1 MICPNCR
8 SENIEGADECS
19 NCGAP
24 LYGLDLPETGRKY
37 RTMPILEEPLSK
49 LVQREIVRVRT
60 DDPVAL
66 AVRRMQSNESS
77 AVLVM
82 DGERLAGII
91 TSWDIVQKVAGQRE
105 DLNAVTCAQ
114 IMTPDPILFH
124 NDDSIVLAINKMSSG
139 EFRHIPIVRSD
150 RPINVIDVS
159 DVFRFITP
167 RLV

>member
-1 MICPNCR
+1 MSGSISR
-8 SENIEGADECS
+8 S
-19 NCGAP
+19 
-24 LYGLDLPETGRKY
+24 L
-37 RTMPILEEPLSK
+37 PILEEPLSR

-60 DDPVAL
+60 DDPVAM
-66 AVRRMQSNESS
+66 AVRRMHATESS

-91 TSWDIVQKVAGQRE
+91 TAGDIVYKVAGQHD
-105 DLNAVTCAQ
+105 DLNAIACRE

-124 NDDSIVLAINKMSSG
+124 SDDSIVLAINKMSSG

-150 RPINVIDVS
+150 RPINVIDVN